1 MEDNFKY
8 IVYCT
13 VNIKNK
19 HIYVGYHKTINPYG
33 FDSYIGNGVK
43 INQPSTYKKSK
54 THFQNAVN
62 KYGVDSFKRIT
73 LKVCDTLK
81 EAQDLEAEIVND
93 DFLKRSDVYNM
104 IPGGGNLPSAD
115 ELFSIEVHQYSL
127 TGEYIKTWK
136 SAIEAAKY
144 FNISQTNIRTACKI
158 NCTSCG
164 YFWSDVLFDKLD
176 LNDYKV
182 HLNHDRVYQFDQN
195 GQLVN
200 CYKTVR
206 EAAKLN
212 NSTPRLILRAIAEKT
227 KSKGN
232 YYSYNENFQIDL
244 SVYNKIGKVYLY
256 NLDGSFYKEFNSP
269 KECCTFLGDKKT
281 SRLYSAIR
289 TGGLYK
295 NFQVSKE
302 KVPYMKVLSNP
313 IEKRKVDQF
322 DLEGNLIKTWDSV
335 QSAYETY
342 GAGVKKC
349 LRGVQNKTKGYVFK
363 YSKVKDIV

>member
-1 MEDNFKY
+1 M
-8 IVYCT
+8 
-13 VNIKNK
+13 
-19 HIYVGYHKTINPYG
+19 
-33 FDSYIGNGVK
+33 
-43 INQPSTYKKSK
+43 
-54 THFQNAVN
+54 
-62 KYGVDSFKRIT
+62 
-73 LKVCDTLK
+73 
-81 EAQDLEAEIVND
+81 
-93 DFLKRSDVYNM
+93 
-104 IPGGGNLPSAD
+104 
-115 ELFSIEVHQYSL
+115 
-127 TGEYIKTWK
+127 
-136 SAIEAAKY
+136 
-144 FNISQTNIRTACKI
+144 
-158 NCTSCG
+158 
-164 YFWSDVLFDKLD
+164 FDKLD

-244 SVYNKIGKVYLY
+244 SVYNKIGKVY

-322 DLEGNLIKTWDSV
+322 DLDDDTKTFLQKTKLETFHLLISLLIFSV